1 MNWWY
6 FLLAL
11 ALHWIVV
18 LIGTHR
24 IQILLRA
31 QKVCL
36 GFWLTF
42 KYNCI
47 GYFFNLFSLGSTG
60 GDVVK
65 SYYVSRET
73 ETKKAESVTVV
84 FLDRIMG
91 MTAVLIIAACAIL
104 ATMWKD
110 DSFRSLLPAVLLLLF
125 GGAAGVCV
133 IFTKNWWTKF
143 IKFSTLQKTV
153 AFIILAGCVAAI
165 TLNLS
170 GVFKIDRTIFILLI
184 VILAGFSFIILSQK
198 YWKNIQ
204 ALKIITNKIQ
214 TILLR
219 IIDALHNYKEH
230 KWTAVIALLESI
242 ILQLIMCVIGW
253 CFGTGLG
260 FDIPFYA
267 YFIVFPIGT
276 LILSLPISPSGLGTG
291 ELSFIWCFSRFGI
304 KEDTGLAFAFTLLLR
319 LSMLSLSSV
328 GFIMW
333 MLPGTHITR
342 KELEEKAEEIEKD
355 IEAIQINDNKNI
367 SNNG

>member
-1 MNWWY
+1 LWKNKKNILIYAKFVLAAGLLTFIIFKVDLSQFVQELEDMNWWY

-11 ALHWIVV
+11 AIHWVVV

-24 IQILLRA
+24 MQILLRA
-31 QKVCL
+31 QQVSL
-36 GFWLTF
+36 GFWLAF

-73 ETKKAESVTVV
+73 ETKKTESVTVV

-91 MTAVLIIAACAIL
+91 MTSVLIIAACAIL

-110 DSFRSLLPAVLLLLF
+110 DSFRSLLPGVLILLF
-125 GGAAGVCV
+125 AGIAGVCI
-133 IFTKNWWTKF
+133 IFTKNRWTKF
-143 IKFSTLQKTV
+143 IKFKPLQNQTLKS
-153 AFIILAGCVAAI
+153 I
-165 TLNLS
+165 TD
-170 GVFKIDRTIFILLI
+170 KIKVIF
-184 VILAGFSFIILSQK
+184 
-198 YWKNIQ
+198 
-204 ALKIITNKIQ
+204 
-214 TILLR
+214 LR

-242 ILQLIMCVIGW
+242 TLQLMMCVIGW
-253 CFGTGLG
+253 CYGTGLG

-291 ELSFIWCFSRFGI
+291 EYTFIWCFSKFGI
-304 KEDTGLAFAFTLLLR
+304 KEDTGLALAFTLLLR
-319 LSMLSLSSV
+319 LSMLSLSGV

-342 KELEEKAEEIEKD
+342 KELEERA
-355 IEAIQINDNKNI
+355 EAI
-367 SNNG
+367 

>member
-1 MNWWY
+1 LTTNKFKKNIFIYAKFLVAAVLLTFIFLKVDFTQFIQKLKLMNWWY

-11 ALHWIVV
+11 SLHWIVV

-24 IQILLRA
+24 LQILLHA
-31 QKVCL
+31 QKVSL

-73 ETKKAESVTVV
+73 DTKKTESVTVV

-110 DSFRSLLPAVLLLLF
+110 DSFRPLLPAVLLLLF

-133 IFTKNWWTKF
+133 IFTKNWWTRF
-143 IKFSTLQKTV
+143 IKFSTLQK
-153 AFIILAGCVAAI
+153 A
-165 TLNLS
+165 
-170 GVFKIDRTIFILLI
+170 GVFTM
-184 VILAGFSFIILSQK
+184 LA
-198 YWKNIQ
+198 
-204 ALKIITNKIQ
+204 NKIQ
-214 TILLR
+214 AILLR

-230 KWTAVIALLESI
+230 KWTAVIAMLESI
-242 ILQLIMCVIGW
+242 FLQLIMCVIGW
-253 CFGTGLG
+253 CYGTGLG
-260 FDIPFYA
+260 FNIPFYA

-342 KELEEKAEEIEKD
+342 KELEEKAEEIENN
-355 IEAIQINDNKNI
+355 IEAEQINYNKNI